1 MSPYSIMF
9 ELASNKIQA
18 TSLNFSGLLD
28 LLKAQPN
35 PQSMLRYAII
45 FFVIA
50 LVAGLLGAGGVAG
63 LSMEIAYVLGI
74 IGLVLLVIS
83 FFTGRSRV

>member
-1 MSPYSIMF
+1 
-9 ELASNKIQA
+9 
-18 TSLNFSGLLD
+18 
-28 LLKAQPN
+28 
-35 PQSMLRYAII
+35 MLRYAII